1 MRSVESQGGF
11 TFVELVVVIVILG
24 ILAATAV
31 PKFINVSANARAAAV
46 QGVAGGLE
54 SATAVNYGGRSVAN
68 TNGVAVTSCATS
80 AATLTSG
87 TLPVVTGGTY
97 AFSNGAKTVA
107 AGQTTACTI
116 NFTNNGVTAT
126 AVANITGIT

>member
-1 MRSVESQGGF
+1 MRSVEGGF

-31 PKFINVSANARAAAV
+31 PRFINVAGDARTAAV

-54 SATAVNYGGRSVAN
+54 SATAVNYGGRSVNAA
-68 TNGVAVTSCATS
+68 NGVAVTSCTTS
-80 AATLTSG
+80 AGTLTAG
-87 TLPVVTGGTY
+87 ALPANY
-97 AFSNGAKTVA
+97 SFSNGAKAVA
-107 AGQTTACTI
+107 TGQSTACTI
-116 NFTNNGVTAT
+116 NFINSGVTVS

>member
-1 MRSVESQGGF
+1 MRSVQSQSGF

-31 PKFINVSANARAAAV
+31 PKFIDVSTNARLAAV

-54 SATAVNYGGRSVAN
+54 SATAVNYGGRSVLN
-68 TNGVAVTSCATS
+68 TNGVAVTSCAT
-80 AATLTSG
+80 ALNTLTSG
-87 TLPVVTGGTY
+87 ALPLGY
-97 AFSNGAKTVA
+97 SFSVALGAKSVANGA
-107 AGQTTACTI
+107 TTACTI
-116 NFTNNGVTAT
+116 NFINNGLTAS

>member
-1 MRSVESQGGF
+1 MRSVQSQSGF

-31 PKFINVSANARAAAV
+31 PKFIDVSTNARQAAV
-46 QGVAGGLE
+46 SGVAGGLE
-54 SATAVNYGGRSVAN
+54 SATAVNYGGRSVLN

-80 AATLTSG
+80 VNTLTSG
-87 TLPVVTGGTY
+87 SLPVVSGATY
-97 AFSNGAKTVA
+97 AFSVPAKAVANGT
-107 AGQTTACTI
+107 TTACTI
-116 NFTNNGVTAT
+116 NFIQNGATAS